1 MQRPV
6 TAPPRHPSTTPLRH
20 WSIIPQLKLPRATT
34 PSRYRSTTRKRT
46 SHPTTPGPKYYSVSS
61 YYTEASANYSTK
73 TVEYYTES
81 PKYYSAPI
89 YTTTTEA
96 AKYYDVPTYYT
107 EAALSCHVEQKYY
120 TDAPVHYTTTYAT
133 PQPPSTTPKKP
144 PITQQRMLPSLL
156 HRGSQVLHH

>member
-1 MQRPV
+1 VHRCLLGMADTKPQRRRLTSRQQLMQRPV

-46 SHPTTPGPKYYSVSS
+46 SHPTTPRPKYYSVSS

-96 AKYYDVPTYYT
+96 AKYYAVPTYYYT
-107 EAALSCHVEQKYY
+107 EAA
-120 TDAPVHYTTTYAT
+120 
-133 PQPPSTTPKKP
+133 PSY
-144 PITQQRMLPSLL
+144 
-156 HRGSQVLHH
+156 

>member
-1 MQRPV
+1 VYRCLLGMADTKPQRRRLTTRQQLSQRPV
-6 TAPPRHPSTTPLRH
+6 TTPLRLQ
-20 WSIIPQLKLPRATT
+20 SITPQLKLPRATT

-96 AKYYDVPTYYT
+96 AKYYAVPTYYYT
-107 EAALSCHVEQKYY
+107 EAA
-120 TDAPVHYTTTYAT
+120 
-133 PQPPSTTPKKP
+133 PSY
-144 PITQQRMLPSLL
+144 
-156 HRGSQVLHH
+156 